1 MHDIRLI
8 ASDMDGTLFNSK
20 HEISDRNAAA
30 ILAAQQKGVIF
41 TLCTGRISQY
51 GALHINDKG
60 ISCPVIGGNGG
71 AIWDD
76 TKKEIISMHPIE
88 ADLAME
94 VDELLYRYGVL
105 YYAFL
110 PDNIVSSDE
119 KINHPNASWKD
130 GAMTKAYGIPFGG
143 GREKMRNAVENE
155 QPFKFYVARQSDDI
169 YDNLLAELK
178 LIKGIYVTSA
188 GKNSIEIMKDGV
200 NKCSGVEE
208 LAAMHGIDMKNVMTL
223 GDYNND
229 MPMIRA
235 AGLGV
240 AMGNALDEVKA
251 CADYVTD
258 TNDNDGVAKAIEKF
272 VL

>member
-8 ASDMDGTLFNSK
+8 ASDMDGTLFNSR

-30 ILAAQQKGVIF
+30 ILEAQKKGVLF
-41 TLCTGRISQY
+41 ALCTGRISQY
-51 GALHINDKG
+51 GALHVNDKG

-76 TKKEIISMHPIE
+76 TKKEIISQHPIE
-88 ADLAME
+88 ADIAMA
-94 VDELLYRYGVL
+94 VDDLLHHYGML

-110 PDNIVSSDE
+110 ADNIVSSDE

-155 QPFKFYVARQSDDI
+155 QPFKFFVARQPDDV
-169 YDNLLAELK
+169 YEKVLAEVK
-178 LIKGIYVTSA
+178 KIKGIYVTSA

-208 LAAMHGIDMKNVMTL
+208 LAAMYGIPMEKVMTM
-223 GDYNND
+223 GDYDND
-229 MPMIRA
+229 IPMIRA

>member
-1 MHDIRLI
+1 MQDIRLI

-30 ILAAQQKGVIF
+30 ILAAQKKGVIF
-41 TLCTGRISQY
+41 ALCTGRISQY
-51 GALHINDKG
+51 GALHVNDKG
-60 ISCPVIGGNGG
+60 ICCPVIGGNGG

-88 ADLAME
+88 AELAME
-94 VDELLYRYGVL
+94 VDELLHRYGVL

-110 PDNIVSSDE
+110 ADNIVSSDE

-130 GAMTKAYGIPFGG
+130 GAMTKTYGIPFGG
-143 GREKMRNAVENE
+143 GREKMRNAVKNG
-155 QPFKFYVARQSDDI
+155 QPFKFFVARQPDDVHQK
-169 YDNLLAELK
+169 LLDELSV
-178 LIKGIYVTSA
+178 IKGLYITSA

-200 NKCSGVEE
+200 NKCSGVKE

-240 AMGNALDEVKA
+240 AMGNALEEVKA

-258 TNDNDGVAKAIEKF
+258 TNENDGVAKAIEKF

>member
-51 GALHINDKG
+51 GALHVNDKG

-76 TKKEIISMHPIE
+76 TKKEIISMHPI
-88 ADLAME
+88 ATDTAME
-94 VDELLYRYGVL
+94 VDELLHCYGVL
-105 YYAFL
+105 YYAFVT
-110 PDNIVSSDE
+110 DNIVSSDE
-119 KINHPNASWKD
+119 KINHPNASWKG
-130 GAMTKAYGIPFGG
+130 GAMTKVYGIPFGG
-143 GREKMRNAVENE
+143 GREKMRNAVKHE
-155 QPFKFYVARQSDDI
+155 QPFKFFVTRQPDGVFEK
-169 YDNLLAELK
+169 LVTELK
-178 LIKGIYVTSA
+178 KIKGIYVTSA

-208 LAAMHGIDMKNVMTL
+208 LAAMHGISMENVMTL
-223 GDYNND
+223 GDYDND

-240 AMGNALDEVKA
+240 AMGNALEEVKA